1 MPRGVGLLLYAG
13 STHVYGKP
21 VHNFAAI
28 NDTGKIIYD
37 RLVPAQMDAMA
48 NTQTAVFARG
58 AGLHVWRA
66 D

>member
-13 STHVYGKP
+13 STHVDGNP

-58 AGLHVWRA
+58 GGLHVWRA